1 VSLSD
6 GDVAVLAR
14 QAVDLVSTD
23 IEIEIAPDAV
33 DDPYRRG
40 PASWV
45 VWPRIGGRR
54 SFGVYVESNSTPV
67 QALGRLIDALSKASE
82 TERFCGRPFPGCP
95 GHDHAATVGGQ
106 GDIVVLSCP
115 DTGAVVGRIRPEL
128 P

>member
-6 GDVAVLAR
+6 GDLAVLAR
-14 QAVDLVSTD
+14 QAVDLVSAD

-45 VWPRIGGRR
+45 VWPRIGGHR

-67 QALGRLIDALSKASE
+67 QALARLIDALSDASE
-82 TERFCGRPFPGCP
+82 TERFCGRPFPACP
-95 GHDHAATVGGQ
+95 DHEHAAIVGVHGEV
-106 GDIVVLSCP
+106 VVLTCP
-115 DTGAVVGRIRPEL
+115 DTGTVVRRIPPEL

>member
-1 VSLSD
+1 VSLSE

-14 QAVDLVSTD
+14 QAVDLVSAD
-23 IEIEIAPDAV
+23 IEIEIAPDAI

-45 VWPRIGGRR
+45 VWPRIGGHR

-67 QALGRLIDALSKASE
+67 QALGRLIDAMSDASE
-82 TERFCGRPFPGCP
+82 TERLCGHPFPACP
-95 GHDHAATVGGQ
+95 GHEHATSVGGQ
-106 GDIVVLSCP
+106 GEVVILTCP
-115 DTGAVVGRIRPEL
+115 ETGAVVRRIRPEL